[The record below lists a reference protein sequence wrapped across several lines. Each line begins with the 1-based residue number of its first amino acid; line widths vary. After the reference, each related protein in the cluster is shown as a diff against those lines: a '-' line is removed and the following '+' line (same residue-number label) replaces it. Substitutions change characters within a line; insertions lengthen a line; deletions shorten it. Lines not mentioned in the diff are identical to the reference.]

1 MSDSLKN
8 LLPEYLERLGL
19 STDKP
24 FNCLSP
30 EHDDKKPSMSYDA
43 KHSRVKCFG
52 CGATWDLYD
61 LVAVEELGASVKDGK
76 PEYNFK
82 EAKQKAEQL
91 FTGKKALDAR
101 SERREGGKQA
111 EKDDGGVIDHS
122 NAKSAQNGSQRKIEH
137 ISQKKLDEQRAE
149 LIRLSQNSLRADF
162 STLSEADRERLKPF
176 REKAIKYLRSRGIS
190 LGTAQRA
197 KLGYAFFASNQKWA
211 QPLEPSLFA
220 KHFSLETGPLSVP
233 NRTPLGAKKKLSLT
247 AARDTAVDFP

>member
-1 MSDSLKN
+1 MSENLKN
-8 LLPEYLERLGL
+8 MLPEYLERLGL

-30 EHDDKKPSMSYDA
+30 EHDDKAPSMSYDR

-61 LVAVEELGASVKDGK
+61 LIAVEELNAPVKDGK
-76 PEYNFK
+76 PEYSFK

-91 FTGKKALDAR
+91 FTGKKAPDTR

-111 EKDDGGVIDHS
+111 KKDSEGVNEHITTK
-122 NAKSAQNGSQRKIEH
+122 NTQNGSQRKIEYTT
-137 ISQKKLDEQRAE
+137 QKKLEEQRAE

-162 STLSEADRERLKPF
+162 STLSESDRERLKPF
-176 REKAIKYLRSRGIS
+176 REKAIKYLKSRGIS

-197 KLGYAFFASNQKWA
+197 KL
-211 QPLEPSLFA
+211 
-220 KHFSLETGPLSVP
+220 
-233 NRTPLGAKKKLSLT
+233 
-247 AARDTAVDFP
+247 

>member
-19 STDKP
+19 STSKP

-233 NRTPLGAKKKLSLT
+233 NRTPLGA
-247 AARDTAVDFP
+247 